1 MANFKPLP
9 GCNSGQFMAS
19 PAELIPTHLI
29 PHIIFVVALLRCNVT
44 STHFKCTIQ

>member
-1 MANFKPLP
+1 MADFKPLP
-9 GCNSGQFMAS
+9 GCNNGQFMAS

-29 PHIIFVVALLRCNVT
+29 PHIIFVVALLRYNVT